1 MSSQTQGA
9 RGRFSLLGL
18 LGQESLYLL
27 LTASLFLN
35 VVLTILLDSRSG
47 PPPIINL
54 DESQGYAFPSG
65 EATLSADFTQNLK
78 NTIVPNLV
86 ANADKYNATIVEVIG
101 HTDGE
106 PEGGGASTLD
116 EDLLRFVT
124 DPGDDGTAP
133 ESGDNTGLGM
143 SRAAAVVKALR
154 ADARTRGLVF
164 LPYSAGQAVLR
175 SDQLASPTDQGKDD
189 TRRRIEIRLRRS
201 VVK

>member
-65 EATLSADFTQNLK
+65 EATLSQYTFGYSTNPPLAVPKWCVSIFVPFGMLSSSIYFLRQ
-78 NTIVPNLV
+78 IVSGAP
-86 ANADKYNATIVEVIG
+86 A
-101 HTDGE
+101 TDG
-106 PEGGGASTLD
+106 
-116 EDLLRFVT
+116 
-124 DPGDDGTAP
+124 
-133 ESGDNTGLGM
+133 SGE
-143 SRAAAVVKALR
+143 
-154 ADARTRGLVF
+154 
-164 LPYSAGQAVLR
+164 
-175 SDQLASPTDQGKDD
+175 QL
-189 TRRRIEIRLRRS
+189 
-201 VVK
+201 